1 MRILLFGKNGQLGWE
16 LHRSL
21 ITLGDL
27 TVTDYPAVDFNQ
39 PQTLPDIVRAA
50 RPDVIINAVAYTNV
64 DKAESEPDVARRVNA
79 DAVGE
84 IAREAKNLGAL
95 LVHFS
100 TDYVFDGNKGSSYVE
115 TDTPNPL
122 SVYGKTKLDG
132 EEAAAQAGN
141 AFILRTSWMYSLRQ
155 HNFALSILDW
165 ARKYPVVH
173 VVDDHIGSPTWAR
186 PLAEITSQLVN
197 RVLGQKNIAS
207 QGVYHLAGAGF
218 ANRFMFAQEILKFD
232 PHPEEWIMTNLL
244 PAKSIDFPLEAA
256 RPVNSALDISLF
268 SRTFG
273 LCLPPWREGVQL
285 MMALH

>member
-16 LHRSL
+16 LNRSL
-21 ITLGDL
+21 ITLGEL
-27 TVTDYPAVDFNQ
+27 TVLDYPDVDFNR
-39 PQTLPDIVRAA
+39 PQTLPEIVRTT
-50 RPDVIINAVAYTNV
+50 RPDVIVNAVAYTNV
-64 DKAESEPDVARRVNA
+64 DKAESEPDVARRINA

-84 IAREAKNLGAL
+84 IAREAQNLGAL

-100 TDYVFDGNKGSSYVE
+100 TDYVFDGAKGSPYVE

-122 SVYGKTKLDG
+122 NVYGKTKLDG
-132 EEAAAQAGN
+132 EAAAALAGR
-141 AFILRTSWMYSLRQ
+141 ALILRTSWMYSLRQ
-155 HNFALSILDW
+155 HNFALSVLEW
-165 ARKYPVVH
+165 ARKYPVMH

-218 ANRFMFAQEILKFD
+218 TNRFIFAQEILKFD

-244 PAKSIDFPLEAA
+244 PAKSTDFPLEAA

-273 LCLPPWREGVQL
+273 MCLPPWREGVQL